1 MNQWLSDIK
10 QCIQKAEKG
19 EIIFEDP
26 ILSGLS
32 GKKLICLLQQ
42 FAAQLKNND
51 CYLEVG
57 VFQGLTL
64 FSVAKV
70 LDKQLAFGIDNF
82 KQFDRDGKNF
92 SIVEDRIKKLNIN
105 NARIIN
111 ADYEDAFNSL
121 DQQLSGKKIGLY
133 FIDGPHDYRSQL
145 MCLLLARPFLARDVV
160 IIIDDSNYH
169 HVRQANHDFLKT
181 NPEYKLIF
189 EAYSSAHPHNLN
201 ENNKTEPLYNWWN
214 GVNVIVKDCENQ
226 ITPMY
231 PPTERDRILFE
242 NDHLLHSSKYPEALP
257 AMANLTN
264 VIKPFH
270 LLKLMY
276 RIFQLHKTIHQLP
289 SRFIGKYERINT
301 FSENLES
308 IRINPSLITP
318 S

>member
-26 ILSGLS
+26 VLSGLS

-42 FAAQLKNND
+42 FANQLKNNN

-64 FSVAKV
+64 LSVAKV
-70 LDKQLAFGIDNF
+70 LNKQSAYGIDNF
-82 KQFDRDGKNF
+82 KQFDQDGKNL
-92 SIVEDRIKKLNIN
+92 SIVKDRIKKLDIN
-105 NARIIN
+105 NAKIIN
-111 ADYEDAFNSL
+111 EDYEDALNSL
-121 DQQLSGKKIGLY
+121 DQHLDGEQIGLY

-145 MCLLLARPFLARDVV
+145 MCLLLAKPFLARDVV

-169 HVRQANHDFLKT
+169 HIRQANHDFLMT

-201 ENNKTEPLYNWWN
+201 GNNKIEPLYNWWN
-214 GVNVIVKDCENQ
+214 GVNVMIKDYDNQ

-231 PPTERDRILFE
+231 PLTERDRILFE

-257 AMANLTN
+257 LAANLIN
-264 VIKPFH
+264 VIKPFR
-270 LLKLMY
+270 LLKLIY
-276 RIFQLHKTIHQLP
+276 RIFQLNKTIHHLP
-289 SRFIGKYERINT
+289 SRFIGKYDRINT

-308 IRINPSLITP
+308 VRINPSLITQ